1 MALHFGG
8 GVLTV
13 FLGQQALIARDGA
26 IDARSSAKVV
36 PIYPALHQR
45 RQHHRPATAHPG
57 RRLLALDKNY
67 PVRIEREDNLVK
79 VIHRDTGKL
88 LAYCYLGAAAMV
100 EKIAGTLSAKYLGA
114 AAMNFAKWPAPRSA
128 PPAQRARAPQVA
140 GLPSGFKR
148 LFGD

>member
-88 LAYCYLGAAAMV
+88 LAYCYLGDDAMVERIADILSSKYLAAAM
-100 EKIAGTLSAKYLGA
+100 EFREMARTPPPMKPSCSTASHRSSSPAASSAS
-114 AAMNFAKWPAPRSA
+114 SA
-128 PPAQRARAPQVA
+128 V
-140 GLPSGFKR
+140 
-148 LFGD
+148 